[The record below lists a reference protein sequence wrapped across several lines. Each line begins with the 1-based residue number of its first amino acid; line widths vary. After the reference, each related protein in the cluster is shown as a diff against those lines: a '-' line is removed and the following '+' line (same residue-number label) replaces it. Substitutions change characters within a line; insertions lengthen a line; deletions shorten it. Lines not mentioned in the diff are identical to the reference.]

1 MLYSCY
7 CAAIIIAVELLQSR
21 NHGRHTHTHTHTRT
35 HTHTHTHTHTSTPQD
50 AALYVR
56 EGEDNDKFYKHP
68 QGKWSKRA
76 YQALHSTVY
85 HVFNLCVCTLLLFLA
100 LMEHP
105 LVAPIVVSEG
115 EYCVCA
121 HQHLYLQVFVM

>member
-1 MLYSCY
+1 MP
-7 CAAIIIAVELLQSR
+7 R
-21 NHGRHTHTHTHTRT
+21 NHDS
-35 HTHTHTHTHTSTPQD
+35 HTHTHTHTHATQD

-56 EGEDNDKFYKHP
+56 EGEDNDKFYQHP
-68 QGKWSKRA
+68 RGKWSKRA

-105 LVAPIVVSEG
+105 YVGDEANLPEDTLTGIIVVSES
-115 EYCVCA
+115 
-121 HQHLYLQVFVM
+121 